1 MTDSMMA
8 QEWQAILSRHGLD
21 VTVFA
26 RRDGEGQSGR
36 ALIQPILEQTKHQL
50 EPSPLGGRC
59 ESRFRYLGEPGLP
72 LEAGKGGRVECALG
86 AFSIQSAHPI
96 QIAGNTSHWW
106 GVLRPMDRKG
116 QVEP

>member
-50 EPSPLGGRC
+50 EPSP
-59 ESRFRYLGEPGLP
+59 
-72 LEAGKGGRVECALG
+72 
-86 AFSIQSAHPI
+86 
-96 QIAGNTSHWW
+96 
-106 GVLRPMDRKG
+106 
-116 QVEP
+116 